1 MEKKKDYNYFN
12 GFVELSKY
20 SLQCA
25 NMFLQIV
32 QNYDNEKLPDQII
45 EMHNI
50 EHAADI
56 AKHDMMNRL
65 MKEFLPPIEREDI
78 TSLAQKIDNV
88 TDAVEDVLIRLDIY
102 NVQTVRPEIEK
113 FAELIVQC
121 CESMNR
127 ALLELK
133 NYKKSTTLQSL
144 IIEINRL
151 EEDGDELYTNAVR
164 FLYQTSKDP
173 IELLI
178 WTEIIQR
185 LEKCCDACEDVAD
198 DIETVVMKNS

>member
-1 MEKKKDYNYFN
+1 MEKKKEYNYYD
-12 GFVELSKY
+12 GFVELSNY
-20 SLQCA
+20 SLKSA
-25 NMFLQIV
+25 NMLHDIV
-32 QNYDNEKLPDQII
+32 QNYSNTDIPAMVV

-78 TSLAQKIDNV
+78 ISLAQKIDNV
-88 TDAVEDVLIRLDIY
+88 TDAIEDVLIRLDIY
-102 NVQTVRPEIEK
+102 NVQSIRSETAK
-113 FAELIVQC
+113 FTELIVKC
-121 CESMNR
+121 CESMDQ
-127 ALLELK
+127 ALKEFK
-133 NYKKSTTLQSL
+133 HFKKSSTLQTK
-144 IIEINRL
+144 IIEMNRL

-173 IELLI
+173 IELMV
-178 WTEIIQR
+178 WTEISQR

>member
-1 MEKKKDYNYFN
+1 MEKKKEYNYFD
-12 GFVELSKY
+12 GFVELSNY
-20 SLQCA
+20 SLQSA
-25 NMFLQIV
+25 KMLHDIV
-32 QNYDNEKLPDQII
+32 TNYTNVEIPEKIV

-78 TSLAQKIDNV
+78 ISLAQKIDNV
-88 TDAVEDVLIRLDIY
+88 TDAIEDVLIRLDIY
-102 NVQTVRPEIEK
+102 NVQSIRSETAK
-113 FAELIVQC
+113 FTELIVRC
-121 CESMNR
+121 CESMDQ
-127 ALLELK
+127 ALKEFK
-133 NYKKSTTLQSL
+133 NFKKSTTLQTK
-144 IIEINRL
+144 IIEMNRL

-173 IELLI
+173 IELMV